1 MSQYTHKFRSQDS
14 HLDPPDEPIVDD
26 DDEYLSTCCTAR
38 STTETFDG
46 IGMCSYCGEHAE
58 FLNEKGEIEK

>member
-1 MSQYTHKFRSQDS
+1 MSQYTHKFRSQES
-14 HLDPPDEPIVDD
+14 HLDPPDEPDVEA
-26 DDEYLSTCCTAR
+26 DDEYLSTCCTAN

-58 FLNEKGEIEK
+58 FVNEKGEIEK